1 MAKRHIEPT
10 DEQGAIL
17 PFVALV
23 LILLLGLAS
32 FAVDLG
38 WFYLNST
45 RIQRAAES
53 AALAG
58 VIHMP
63 QAYATKAEPTAL
75 QVAATNGYIDGV
87 DGASITVT
95 DGLSWS
101 EPNQLEV
108 EISDTVDT
116 FLLRVLGRQNQT
128 ITRGAI
134 AEYVPP
140 LPLGS
145 PESQFGNSC
154 DPNEPGCTGQPN
166 FWANMHGKYTDT
178 RMGDAYSSYCED
190 GQGSGNEGC
199 GENISWRDPASST
212 RGAGYLYGIEGTAG
226 NPFSIQFL
234 DIVHHNISAG
244 VTTNDSW
251 RTGDRGCEDWGDNNA
266 LCGQTVR
273 TTLYGPDPSPLNL
286 NGNVT
291 LCVRDWDPEPQVAEN
306 IPYVWD
312 SWCPITPPAD
322 GLYVLQIEALDP
334 LDSPNPL
341 ATAGWSG
348 LNRYSVRATGGARLY
363 GLGDMSL
370 YNNATGTTSD
380 FYLAEVSDIYSG
392 KNFVVELYDPGEAN
406 PGGWVEIKS
415 PTGPGSWTDY
425 ASCRMSVRTSEAAS
439 WSSPTTLTPCRF
451 FANNNGGV
459 NDYNGDW
466 IKLEMTLS
474 SYACG
479 ADCWWKLNYDY
490 SNNVNDTTTWKAYII
505 GNPVHLLK

>member
-1 MAKRHIEPT
+1 MR
-10 DEQGAIL
+10 DENGAIM

-23 LILLLGLAS
+23 LVLLLGLSS

-63 QAYATKAEPTAL
+63 QAYATKAEPAAL
-75 QVAATNGYIDGV
+75 QVAATNGYTDGV
-87 DGASITVT
+87 DNASITVT
-95 DGLSWS
+95 DGLTWS

-108 EISDTVDT
+108 TITDTVDT
-116 FLLRVLGRQNQT
+116 FLLKVLGRQSQT
-128 ITRGAI
+128 ITRSAV

-145 PESQFGNSC
+145 PLSQFGNSC

-166 FWANMHGKYTDT
+166 FWANIHGKYTST

-190 GQGSGNEGC
+190 GQPSGSSGC
-199 GENISWRDPASST
+199 TQNVSWRDPATST

-226 NPFSIQFL
+226 SPFAVQFL
-234 DIVHHNISAG
+234 DIVHHNISG
-244 VTTNDSW
+244 GITTNDYW
-251 RTGDRGCEDWGDNNA
+251 RTGDNGCQQSWGDSSA
-266 LCGQTVR
+266 TCGQTVR
-273 TTLYGPDPSPLNL
+273 TTVYAPDPSPLNL
-286 NGNVT
+286 NGNVA
-291 LCVRDWDPEPQVAEN
+291 LCVKDWAPQPQVPESD
-306 IPYVWD
+306 PYVWETP
-312 SWCPITPPAD
+312 WCTITPPAD
-322 GLYVLQIEALDP
+322 GLYVLQIEVLDP
-334 LDSPNPL
+334 PP
-341 ATAGWSG
+341 AFPGWSG

-370 YNNATGTTSD
+370 YNNSNGTISN

-392 KNFVVELYDPGEAN
+392 KDFVVELYDPGEAN
-406 PGGWVEIKS
+406 PGGNVQILT
-415 PTGPGSWTDY
+415 PNGFGAWTTFP
-425 ASCRMSVRTSEAAS
+425 SCKMSVRSSEAAA
-439 WSSPTTLTPCRF
+439 WGPTTTRTPCEF
-451 FANNNGGV
+451 FANNNGGA

-479 ADCWWKLNYDY
+479 ANCWWKLNYDY
-490 SNNVNDTTTWKAYII
+490 SGASVNDTTTWKAYIV

>member
-1 MAKRHIEPT
+1 MPKRLMEAK

-23 LILLLGLAS
+23 LVLLLGLAS

-38 WFYLNST
+38 WFYLNSV

-75 QVAATNGYIDGV
+75 QVAATNGYVDGV
-87 DGASITVT
+87 DNASITVV
-95 DGLSWS
+95 DGLTWG

-116 FLLRVLGRQNQT
+116 FLLRALGRQNQT
-128 ITRGAI
+128 ITRSAV

-166 FWANMHGKYTDT
+166 FWANIHGRYTDT
-178 RMGDAYSSYCED
+178 RMGDAHSSYCED
-190 GQGSGNEGC
+190 GTGSGNPGC
-199 GENISWRDPASST
+199 AQNVSWRNPATST
-212 RGAGYLYGIEGTAG
+212 RGGGYLYGVEASAG
-226 NPFSIQFL
+226 NTFSIQFL
-234 DIVHHNISAG
+234 DIVHHNISGG
-244 VTTNDSW
+244 VTTNDGW
-251 RTGDRGCEDWGDNNA
+251 RTGDRGCEAWGDNSPN
-266 LCGQTVR
+266 CGQTVR
-273 TTLYGPDPSPLNL
+273 TTVYAPDPSPLNL

-291 LCVRDWDPEPQVAEN
+291 LCVKDWAPAPQIIETD
-306 IPYVWD
+306 PYVWETP
-312 SWCPITPPAD
+312 WCTITPPAD
-322 GLYVLQIEALDP
+322 GLYVLQIEVLDP
-334 LDSPNPL
+334 PIAFP
-341 ATAGWSG
+341 GWSG

-380 FYLAEVSDIYSG
+380 FYMAEVSDIYSG
-392 KNFVVELYDPGEAN
+392 KTFVLELYDPGEAN
-406 PGGWVEIKS
+406 PGGWVEIKA
-415 PTGPGSWTDY
+415 PNGPGVWGDY
-425 ASCRMSVRTSEAAS
+425 ASCRMSVRTSETAA
-439 WSSPTTLTPCRF
+439 WGANTTLTPCRF
-451 FANNNGGV
+451 FANNNGGAD
-459 NDYNGDW
+459 DYNGDW
-466 IKLEMTLS
+466 IKLEMDLN
-474 SYACG
+474 SYVCG
-479 ADCWWKLNYDY
+479 TNCWWKLNYNY